1 MERLDYRGT
10 SQIDLL
16 AELRQTE
23 LLGEARRVR
32 ARPAPG
38 ASRGPIANGL
48 RTWLHRLTNRMG
60 QGNATAPLTCS
71 TSPTASAARR

>member
-10 SQIDLL
+10 SQIDLM

-23 LLGEARRVR
+23 LLGEARRLR
-32 ARPAPG
+32 RTAAGGSQAPA
-38 ASRGPIANGL
+38 SNRL
-48 RTWLHRLTNRMG
+48 RVWLHRLTNRMG